1 MEHTE
6 KKVTDHLESA
16 KSELKDAASAVLAGA
31 KEQLHDSMDSAKEK
45 VNEAV
50 GNAAAAVS
58 LAADKVHDEV
68 TKKAADLASD
78 KPVS

>member
-16 KSELKDAASAVLAGA
+16 KSELKEAASAVLAST
-31 KEQLHDSMDSAKEK
+31 KEQLHDSLESAKEK

-50 GNAAAAVS
+50 GNAATAVS
-58 LAADKVHDEV
+58 HAADKVHDEV
-68 TKKAADLASD
+68 TKKAADVASD
-78 KPVS
+78 KTVS